1 MTGLPPHPID
11 NGDASAS
18 GVDEGPALPVSRW
31 RSSLVHLSLVLFAA
45 VIVAQAARIQIVE
58 HDKWQRTAAT
68 QQVRDLAVAPP
79 RGAILDATG
88 TVLVETREQVQ
99 LIVEPHNLKP
109 VVRKGP
115 KGRRDTIQT
124 RTVVRKGL
132 KTLGVPDEWIR
143 RGLDPKRKWVEL
155 PQRHAPADVARFKGL
170 PGVQTRSLLTRINS
184 TPEGLRGIV
193 GALDAEGKAVGG
205 IELELDPFLRGEA
218 GHEPV
223 VLDGR
228 GGRIGSPMLDPVE
241 ARPGHTVML
250 TINQSLQEIAEDAL
264 ADARRRTG
272 ASGGDVVILD
282 PQDGAILALAGVRN
296 GKAALTSTPLA
307 EAYEPGSIMKPFV
320 VARLLD
326 ARRATPDEEI
336 NTENGRWIFA
346 NKPLTDTHKAERLS
360 VRDVMR
366 FSSNIGTAK
375 LALRFSRREQFE
387 ALRDFGFGSYTGVP
401 YPAESRGALPLPHT
415 WQEVTAT
422 RIPIGYGM
430 SATPV
435 QLAAAYAAIA
445 NGGELLQPA
454 LVREVR
460 DAQGHVVLEHR
471 RRVVRRV
478 IGTETA
484 ALMRE
489 MLKSVVDSGTAT
501 AADLASFD
509 VAGKSGTARR
519 VLDGGRGYAAGR
531 YNSSF
536 AGMFPAENPQYII
549 VARLIDTEGQYY
561 GGIVSGSMVNR
572 MLQAALATQDASLDR
587 DALARV
593 ARPMPV
599 VEPKPRTPEQ
609 QRIAARDSARRDSLK
624 APPPPKAEPL
634 PGPARIVVDLPLTT
648 DSGAARSSAAR
659 RAAAEGELRPIPSVY
674 GLDVRQAARTLYA
687 AGFQVRVVQGAE
699 VRTRPAAGAVLRTGS
714 TVQLEMPRP

>member
-1 MTGLPPHPID
+1 MTGLPPHLVD

-18 GVDEGPALPVSRW
+18 GTGEGPALTVSRW

-99 LIVEPHNLKP
+99 LIIEPHNLKP
-109 VVRKGP
+109 VVRKRP

-193 GALDAEGKAVGG
+193 GALDGEGKAVGG

-250 TINQSLQEIAEDAL
+250 TINQSLQEIAEGAL

-272 ASGGDVVILD
+272 ASGGDVVIMD
-282 PQDGAILALAGVRN
+282 PQDGTILALAGVRN

-336 NTENGRWIFA
+336 NTENGRWIYA

-387 ALRDFGFGSYTGVP
+387 ALRDFGFGSYTGVQ

-593 ARPMPV
+593 ARPMPAA
-599 VEPKPRTPEQ
+599 EPKPRTPAQ

>member
-11 NGDASAS
+11 NGEASAS

-45 VIVAQAARIQIVE
+45 AIVAQAARIQIVE

-99 LIVEPHNLKP
+99 LIIEPHNLKP

>member
-1 MTGLPPHPID
+1 MPPHSID
-11 NGDASAS
+11 GDDAVVSAPND
-18 GVDEGPALPVSRW
+18 GAALPVSRW
-31 RSSLVHLSLVLFAA
+31 RASLIHLSLVLFAA
-45 VIVAQAARIQIVE
+45 AVVAQAARIQIVE
-58 HDKWQRTAAT
+58 HGKWQRVAAT

-79 RGAILDATG
+79 RGAIVDATG
-88 TVLVETREQVQ
+88 SVLVETREQVQ
-99 LIVEPHNLKP
+99 LIIEPQNLKP
-109 VVRKGP
+109 VVRTGADGTK
-115 KGRRDTIQT
+115 DTVQT
-124 RTVVRKGL
+124 RAEVRRGL
-132 KTLGVPDEWIR
+132 RALRVPEEWIR
-143 RGLDPKRKWVEL
+143 RGLDPERKWVEL
-155 PQRHAPADVARFKGL
+155 PQRYAPADVERFKGL
-170 PGVQTRSLLTRINS
+170 PGVRTQSLLTRINS

-193 GALDAEGKAVGG
+193 GALDREGKPTGG
-205 IELELDPFLRGEA
+205 IELELDPFLRGEE
-218 GHEPV
+218 GHASV
-223 VLDGR
+223 VLDGL
-228 GGRIGSPMLDPVE
+228 GGRFGSPMLDPVE
-241 ARPGHTVML
+241 ARPGHTVAL
-250 TINQSLQEIAEDAL
+250 TINQALQEIAEEAL
-264 ADARRRTG
+264 ADARQRTG
-272 ASGGDVVILD
+272 ASGGDVLILD

-326 ARRATPDEEI
+326 VGRATPDEEI
-336 NTENGRWIFA
+336 NTENGLWRYA
-346 NKPLTDTHKAERLS
+346 NRPLTDTHKAERLS

-375 LALRFSRREQFE
+375 LALRFTPREQFE
-387 ALRDFGFGSYTGVP
+387 VLRDFGFGSYTGVQ
-401 YPAESRGALPLPHT
+401 YPAESRGALPLPST
-415 WQEVTAT
+415 WQPVTAT
-422 RIPIGYGM
+422 RVPIGYGV
-430 SATPV
+430 SATPL

-460 DAQGHVVLEHR
+460 DAQGAVVLQHH

-478 IGTETA
+478 IASRTA

-519 VLDGGRGYAAGR
+519 AREGSRGYDIGR

-536 AGMFPAENPQYII
+536 AGMFPAENPQYVI

-572 MLQAALATQDASLDR
+572 ILQAALATQDASLDR
-587 DALARV
+587 EALARV

-599 VEPKPRTPEQ
+599 VEPQPRTPAQE
-609 QRIAARDSARRDSLK
+609 RIAARDSARRDSLR
-624 APPPPKAEPL
+624 APRPPKAEPL
-634 PGPARIVVDLPLTT
+634 PGPARIVVELPLTT
-648 DSGAARSSAAR
+648 DPRVKTAGTGL
-659 RAAAEGELRPIPSVY
+659 RAEVAGDLRPIPSVY
-674 GLDVRQAARTLYA
+674 GLDVRQAARALHA

-699 VRTRPAAGAVLRTGS
+699 VRTRPAAGEVLRTGS